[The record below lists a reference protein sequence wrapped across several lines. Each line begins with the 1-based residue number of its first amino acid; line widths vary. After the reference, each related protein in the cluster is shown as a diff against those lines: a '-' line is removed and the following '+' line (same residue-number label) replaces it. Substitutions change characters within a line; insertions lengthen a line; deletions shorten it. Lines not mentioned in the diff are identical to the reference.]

1 MPARPAVA
9 AVAAVIVGSL
19 LLPTAGW
26 AVEPPPPDPEAALRR
41 VLRSGCRDGLA
52 EVQAQLANPAA
63 PWAATVARLC
73 GEILREPPPPLAAAP
88 AGAPSPGVHEEQRN
102 GRGLLVVGFT
112 LYGIWLGIA
121 TDVLFEIGDLRGAIV
136 APMLG
141 MAAGLSISLLASSD
155 HPVTNSQSWT
165 IITGLEYGSLNGA
178 LWAGGLDL
186 SAKGVVGTALATG
199 LAGGTAG
206 ILIARAKQPREGDIE
221 VVRSGLLWGTV
232 SGFLAMGAFAPDAG
246 TEIIWRTAGAAMDV
260 GFVAGLALAGSFDVS
275 RNRML
280 IIDAAT
286 LGGGLTGMGLALLIG
301 GTSGNARA
309 LFGAGLAGMYAGM
322 VTTALLTRGMDH
334 KSDLADATV
343 PALYARDAGG
353 RWRWSTPGAMPLLDL
368 SGGRIVGATVTA
380 LGGTF

>member
-1 MPARPAVA
+1 MLRELLARRAGLGGASLVA
-9 AVAAVIVGSL
+9 AEPWVVGASVVGVVL
-19 LLPTAGW
+19 AG
-26 AVEPPPPDPEAALRR
+26 L
-41 VLRSGCRDGLA
+41 
-52 EVQAQLANPAA
+52 
-63 PWAATVARLC
+63 T
-73 GEILREPPPPLAAAP
+73 
-88 AGAPSPGVHEEQRN
+88 
-102 GRGLLVVGFT
+102 GLLVWGQAQTMLRGNSFRIGTVHF
-112 LYGIWLGIA
+112 WLGIA

-206 ILIARAKQPREGDIE
+206 ILVARAKQPREGDIE

-286 LGGGLTGMGLALLIG
+286 LGGGLTGMGIALLIG
-301 GTSGNARA
+301 GTSGNSRA

-322 VTTALLTRGMDH
+322 VTTAVLTRGMDH
-334 KSDLADATV
+334 KSDLAEATV
-343 PALYARDAGG
+343 PALYARDRRGH
-353 RWRWSTPGAMPLLDL
+353 WRWSTPGAMPLLDA
-368 SGGRIVGATVTA
+368 SGGRVVGATVTA
-380 LGGTF
+380 VGGTF